1 VSCDFGPKEQG
12 VIHGYPSV
20 FDYVKV
26 GSKRTNTN
34 GSIYVDLNGNGW
46 MDGQEHLTGV
56 SGLGLVGALTLLVG
70 GASVF
75 LARRRTA

>member
-1 VSCDFGPKEQG
+1 
-12 VIHGYPSV
+12 
-20 FDYVKV
+20 
-26 GSKRTNTN
+26 
-34 GSIYVDLNGNGW
+34 